1 MGNKWTSEEE
11 AALRKGVSK
20 HGTGKWRKILSDP
33 EFSAALVHRTNVS
46 IKDKWRTLNLARIDS
61 PNANIGHYNESV
73 AFIEEG
79 SGKDGIAQPSTL
91 AIAYESSEDE
101 NEKLTSR
108 FRKLDDL
115 ADVKLESSNMLE
127 QVQQEREYVSAAS
140 DRVKATVDEE
150 VWRIRHMSPEDA
162 VAAAA
167 EAVKMAEAAMA
178 EAEEAEK
185 EAVEAERL
193 AEEKQSIADE
203 LERKL
208 MEKKARAAKHK
219 KHGRQQ

>member
-11 AALRKGVSK
+11 AALRKG
-20 HGTGKWRKILSDP
+20 
-33 EFSAALVHRTNVS
+33 
-46 IKDKWRTLNLARIDS
+46 DKWRSLNLARIDS

-73 AFIEEG
+73 AFIGEG

-101 NEKLTSR
+101 NEKLASSSDCWLDPRQRVEIHQSPSPVPKPTSW
-108 FRKLDDL
+108 KLIAL
-115 ADVKLESSNMLE
+115 
-127 QVQQEREYVSAAS
+127 VQQEREYVSAAS
-140 DRVKATVDEE
+140 DRVKAAVDAE
-150 VWRIRHMSPEDA
+150 VWRIRH
-162 VAAAA
+162 
-167 EAVKMAEAAMA
+167 MAEAAMA

-208 MEKKARAAKHK
+208 MEKKDRA
-219 KHGRQQ
+219 GQVIRI

>member
-1 MGNKWTSEEE
+1 M
-11 AALRKGVSK
+11 
-20 HGTGKWRKILSDP
+20 
-33 EFSAALVHRTNVS
+33 
-46 IKDKWRTLNLARIDS
+46 
-61 PNANIGHYNESV
+61 
-73 AFIEEG
+73 
-79 SGKDGIAQPSTL
+79 
-91 AIAYESSEDE
+91 
-101 NEKLTSR
+101 
-108 FRKLDDL
+108 
-115 ADVKLESSNMLE
+115 
-127 QVQQEREYVSAAS
+127 QQEREYVSAAS

-178 EAEEAEK
+178 EAEEAGK

-208 MEKKARAAKHK
+208 MEKKARAGKSHSICCFLISFFSK
-219 KHGRQQ
+219 YISHSQLLRTHD

>member
-1 MGNKWTSEEE
+1 METYRDQIGP
-11 AALRKGVSK
+11 
-20 HGTGKWRKILSDP
+20 DP
-33 EFSAALVHRTNVS
+33 
-46 IKDKWRTLNLARIDS
+46 
-61 PNANIGHYNESV
+61 AN
-73 AFIEEG
+73 
-79 SGKDGIAQPSTL
+79 
-91 AIAYESSEDE
+91 
-101 NEKLTSR
+101 
-108 FRKLDDL
+108 RKLHDPQ
-115 ADVKLESSNMLE
+115 SMNSIS
-127 QVQQEREYVSAAS
+127 VQQEREYVSAAS

-208 MEKKARAAKHK
+208 MEKKARADDFNQAPADNI
-219 KHGRQQ
+219 